1 MAVSSW
7 EVLFMSN
14 YIIYIC
20 AILLMI
26 LSTGSSDAGV
36 NVNINIGDQSHRDYY
51 ESISDYYKVS
61 EEDLYYMRSRG
72 IRDDYIPVIL
82 QIASSA
88 NVSPRQVA
96 GRYGPGVSLL
106 ELTRIFGQTPE
117 IYYVPVKVKVDG
129 PPYGK
134 AYGYYRNRAR
144 KEWENIYL
152 DDYDIVNLSNLRFM
166 SSYYEIEPDLIIKKR
181 SSGRNFIVIND
192 EYHKNKKSK
201 HGYIN
206 DDYNKNYDPG
216 NKDQLDNK
224 NENKGK
230 SNGKMKGYNKGK
242 GNKKND

>member
-1 MAVSSW
+1 
-7 EVLFMSN
+7 MSK
-14 YIIYIC
+14 YIIYFC

-51 ESISDYYKVS
+51 ESISDFYRVS

-88 NVSPRQVA
+88 NVSPLTVA
-96 GRYGPGVSLL
+96 KRYGPGVSLL
-106 ELTRIFGQTPE
+106 ELTRIFGKSPE

-134 AYGYYRNRAR
+134 AYGYYRTRAR
-144 KEWENIYL
+144 KEWKNIYL
-152 DDYDIVNLSNLRFM
+152 DDYDIINLSNLGFM
-166 SSYYEIEPDLIIKKR
+166 SRYYDVEPDIIIKKR

-192 EYHKNKKSK
+192 DFHRNKKSK
-201 HGYIN
+201 DVNGSYEYHDNNGSGKKNHRDNISGNHKNN
-206 DDYNKNYDPG
+206 DQG
-216 NKDQLDNK
+216 
-224 NENKGK
+224 KGK
-230 SNGKMKGYNKGK
+230 SDSDVKGK
-242 GNKKND
+242 GKAKGHNKSD